1 MIWKSL
7 LALGAK
13 YDYEIEQLDIIT
25 AFLELVMKE
34 TVYVEQPHG
43 FEEPRSARYA
53 RVCHLL
59 RALYGLKQA
68 PRE

>member
-1 MIWKSL
+1 MIWKLL

-13 YDYEIEQLDIIT
+13 YDNKIEQLDIVT
-25 AFLELVMKE
+25 AFLESLMKE
-34 TVYVEQPHG
+34 IVYVKQPHG

-59 RALYGLKQA
+59 RALYGLK
-68 PRE
+68 